1 MRLNLEDLVAANVL
15 FLNRNRLGIVTQTL
29 TGTTALSEK
38 MGQILFLDPGG
49 GAREVNLPAVAN
61 SKGLWFILVNTAD
74 AAEVITVE
82 DAASAA
88 LTPAITL
95 TQNEIALF
103 FCNGVSWR
111 GFVGVA

>member
-1 MRLNLEDLVAANVL
+1 MLSKL
-15 FLNRNRLGIVTQTL
+15 RLGIVTQTL
-29 TGTTALSEK
+29 TGTTALDAD

-49 GAREVNLPAVAN
+49 GAREVNLPPVAD

-82 DAASAA
+82 DSASAA

-95 TQNEIALF
+95 TQNEIAML